1 MITTMSYKG
10 IVILKI
16 NGWILKIKNSCNL
29 VIHTKSLQKLLNINL
44 NTECKILGT
53 RLEKFFE
60 NEFFNELKLLNQHKR
75 NLLQVDRPI
84 SSI

>member
-1 MITTMSYKG
+1 M
-10 IVILKI
+10 
-16 NGWILKIKNSCNL
+16 
-29 VIHTKSLQKLLNINL
+29 IHTKSLQKLLNINL

-60 NEFFNELKLLNQHKR
+60 NEFFNELELLNQHKR